1 MLRGEPE
8 KQRIYKEVT
17 VKEANEDGKAATVRS
32 EPEISEI
39 RRFYT
44 RRRES
49 LRRE

>member
-1 MLRGEPE
+1 MLRGKPE
-8 KQRIYKEVT
+8 KQRIYKAVT
-17 VKEANEDGKAATVRS
+17 AKVLNEGGKAATARS

-49 LRRE
+49 LR